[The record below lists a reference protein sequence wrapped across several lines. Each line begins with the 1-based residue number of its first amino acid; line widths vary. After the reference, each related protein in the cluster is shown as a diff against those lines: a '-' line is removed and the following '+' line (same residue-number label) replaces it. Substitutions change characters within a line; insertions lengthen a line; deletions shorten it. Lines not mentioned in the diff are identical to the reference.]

1 MEAVLTGLFSLGY
14 GRTEML
20 AKRSSGL
27 EKRKYEFVQEAVD
40 YACSLGMAL
49 CRSQEAEARGS
60 KLVVRGGDI
69 VDENEDDGDPDRER
83 RYARQQHS
91 SSTGKQPRKHPLTT
105 LPPSPSPS
113 PFRLWHFR
121 RWASRPSPP
130 ALLVLVPQP
139 TVKPLRMELAQWYA
153 QRVAPRAQQLITR
166 LIDLRRLRYAIEM
179 NGEASRRRH
188 CRASTVGRTLP
199 NRSSSLKHTT
209 LAGGTADG
217 TAGYAT

>member
-1 MEAVLTGLFSLGY
+1 
-14 GRTEML
+14 ML

-83 RYARQQHS
+83 RYARTQGTAAAQASNHASTHS
-91 SSTGKQPRKHPLTT
+91 QPLPLP
-105 LPPSPSPS
+105 LPLH
-113 PFRLWHFR
+113 RLWHFLQMGKPPI
-121 RWASRPSPP
+121 ASGPDS
-130 ALLVLVPQP
+130 LLVLVPQP

-153 QRVAPRAQQLITR
+153 QRVAPR
-166 LIDLRRLRYAIEM
+166 RR
-179 NGEASRRRH
+179 NS
-188 CRASTVGRTLP
+188 
-199 NRSSSLKHTT
+199 
-209 LAGGTADG
+209 
-217 TAGYAT
+217 

>member
-83 RYARQQHS
+83 R
-91 SSTGKQPRKHPLTT
+91 
-105 LPPSPSPS
+105 
-113 PFRLWHFR
+113 
-121 RWASRPSPP
+121 
-130 ALLVLVPQP
+130 
-139 TVKPLRMELAQWYA
+139 
-153 QRVAPRAQQLITR
+153 
-166 LIDLRRLRYAIEM
+166 
-179 NGEASRRRH
+179 
-188 CRASTVGRTLP
+188 
-199 NRSSSLKHTT
+199 
-209 LAGGTADG
+209 
-217 TAGYAT
+217 

>member
-1 MEAVLTGLFSLGY
+1 MYEEKEKNKDINEDTGETYWSKRQLEAVLTGLFSLGY

-83 RYARQQHS
+83 R
-91 SSTGKQPRKHPLTT
+91 
-105 LPPSPSPS
+105 
-113 PFRLWHFR
+113 
-121 RWASRPSPP
+121 
-130 ALLVLVPQP
+130 
-139 TVKPLRMELAQWYA
+139 
-153 QRVAPRAQQLITR
+153 
-166 LIDLRRLRYAIEM
+166 
-179 NGEASRRRH
+179 
-188 CRASTVGRTLP
+188 
-199 NRSSSLKHTT
+199 
-209 LAGGTADG
+209 
-217 TAGYAT
+217 